1 MSESTQITAD
11 MNMNTDPFG
20 EHAMPAFIARQ
31 SFIELAARER
41 ARQLLDPGTFRELL
55 GPFDRLTSP
64 WLPLQGIV
72 CQADDGAVIAR
83 GTIDGEP
90 AVVCA
95 IESAFQGGS
104 IGEVSGS
111 KIAAALELARR
122 DGERGKIVRPVIVF
136 ETGGVRLQEANLGLA
151 VIAEIQA
158 AIVALRRYVPV
169 VGVIAGMVGCFGGM
183 SLAAALCSRLVMTRQ
198 GRLGM
203 NGPEVIEQEA
213 GIDELDASDRRR
225 IWALIGGEQRVATG
239 LADYLVEDDAAEI
252 GATVRAAFA
261 AGVPSTH
268 RTEEVDRYL
277 ALLARVDPRSISPAG
292 MRAIFGSGR
301 PSQPDYAVIDKDAE

>member
-1 MSESTQITAD
+1 MSAGTNTQTLLR
-11 MNMNTDPFG
+11 
-20 EHAMPAFIARQ
+20 E
-31 SFIELAARER
+31 SFIELSARER
-41 ARQLLDPGTFRELL
+41 AAAILDKGSFRELL
-55 GPFDRLTSP
+55 GPFDRIESP

-83 GTIDGEP
+83 GTLDGEP

-111 KIAAALELARR
+111 KIAAALELALA
-122 DGERGKIVRPVIVF
+122 DCERGKIVRPVVLF

-151 VIAEIQA
+151 VIAEIQS
-158 AIVALRRYVPV
+158 AIVALRRHVPV

-183 SLAAALCSRLVMTRQ
+183 SLAAALCSYLVMTKQ

-213 GIDELDASDRRR
+213 GIEELDSSDRRHV
-225 IWALIGGEQRVATG
+225 WQLIGGEQRARTG
-239 LADYLVEDDAAEI
+239 YADVLVEDAVDDVRAA
-252 GATVRAAFA
+252 VRAAFA
-261 AGVPSTH
+261 RGVPQAH
-268 RTEEVDRYL
+268 RTGQVDTTL
-277 ALLARVDPRSISPAG
+277 AKLAQIDPARVAPDTMGAMFDTSSLNPHGEPA
-292 MRAIFGSGR
+292 
-301 PSQPDYAVIDKDAE
+301 

>member
-1 MSESTQITAD
+1 MSTSASVHSAPLLRE
-11 MNMNTDPFG
+11 
-20 EHAMPAFIARQ
+20 
-31 SFIELAARER
+31 SFIELPARER
-41 ARQLLDPGTFRELL
+41 ARSLLDAGSFRELL
-55 GPFDRLTSP
+55 GPFDRIESP

-72 CQADDGAVIAR
+72 CQADDGCVIAR

-90 AVVCA
+90 AVVAA

-111 KIAAALELARR
+111 KIAAALEMALR
-122 DGERGKIVRPVIVF
+122 DCERGKLVRPVVLF

-158 AIVALRRYVPV
+158 AIVALRRRVPV

-183 SLAAALCSRLVMTRQ
+183 SLAAALCSYLIVTKQ

-213 GIDELDASDRRR
+213 GIEELDASDRRR
-225 IWALIGGEQRVATG
+225 VWQLIGGEQRVASA
-239 LADYLVEDDAAEI
+239 LADTLVDDDAEAVR
-252 GATVRAAFA
+252 AAVRAAFA
-261 AGVPSTH
+261 QGVPSTH
-268 RTEEVDRYL
+268 RSEQVDTFLQR
-277 ALLARVDPRSISPAG
+277 LARIDPASVTPETLRDVYNPQ
-292 MRAIFGSGR
+292 GR
-301 PSQPDYAVIDKDAE
+301 DASNREQA

>member
-1 MSESTQITAD
+1 MSEIAP
-11 MNMNTDPFG
+11 NVRPPFVAH
-20 EHAMPAFIARQ
+20 E
-31 SFIELAARER
+31 SFIELTARER
-41 ARQLLDPGTFRELL
+41 ARQLLDAGTFRELL
-55 GPFDRLTSP
+55 GPFDRMTSP

-83 GTIDGEP
+83 GTIGGEP

-111 KIAAALELARR
+111 KIAGALELALR
-122 DGERGKIVRPVIVF
+122 DCEHGKIVRPVIVF

-158 AIVALRRYVPV
+158 AIVALRRHVPV
-169 VGVIAGMVGCFGGM
+169 VGIIAGMVGCFGGM
-183 SLAAALCSRLVMTRQ
+183 SLAAALCTRLVMTRQ

-213 GIDELDASDRRR
+213 GIEELDVSDRRR
-225 IWALIGGEQRVATG
+225 IWQLIGGEQRVASG
-239 LADYLVEDDAAEI
+239 LADHLVADDVDEI
-252 GATVRAAFA
+252 GSAVRAGFA
-261 AGVPSTH
+261 AGVPAVH
-268 RTEEVDRYL
+268 RTEAVDRYVS
-277 ALLARVDPRSISPAG
+277 LLARVDPRTISPSE
-292 MRAIFGSGR
+292 MRALFG
-301 PSQPDYAVIDKDAE
+301 DASAAERQARDER